1 MAPSILSVGQRSFG
15 FFFSKNSFFLIPPP
29 IPYSILEYMRHL
41 KSEDIL
47 ATPAEEN
54 IMESYCGDGNIS
66 NGLGR
71 NAVRNRLC
79 VLLIGRGGGSRREQR
94 PPPDYPHR
102 L

>member
-1 MAPSILSVGQRSFG
+1 MKFAMP
-15 FFFSKNSFFLIPPP
+15 
-29 IPYSILEYMRHL
+29 EYTRYL
-41 KSEDIL
+41 NGLAKSEEIL
-47 ATPAEEN
+47 ATPAEGN
-54 IMESYCGDGNIS
+54 IMETYCGDGNKS

-94 PPPDYPHR
+94 PQPDYPHR

>member
-1 MAPSILSVGQRSFG
+1 MSKFNMDEVSYARIYETFEWACKIRRKIGNPSAAG
-15 FFFSKNSFFLIPPP
+15 
-29 IPYSILEYMRHL
+29 
-41 KSEDIL
+41 
-47 ATPAEEN
+47 PAEEN
-54 IMESYCGDGNIS
+54 IMETYCGDGNIS